1 MSKQLF
7 CLILKRN
14 LNQKKSILTSHN
26 NSWKPPSSGLR
37 ARGANCGRTTNAGS
51 SAGIPWSQRGW
62 KRCVNRLKIR
72 NSNRLQYPKVDQKWT
87 NLQIWGF
94 RGIYD
99 CWPSPHL
106 SLATPAFGTCSGSIT
121 QHTCACVRFFLVGNS
136 SLNHMFTR
144 LNFLGMLNVKL
155 FTSAESHLTSQLVSG
170 FAFVECTSCFC
181 AMTPSYL
188 YVLGMSRHHMSR
200 YTHGMA
206 KTPNKKT

>member
-1 MSKQLF
+1 M
-7 CLILKRN
+7 
-14 LNQKKSILTSHN
+14 
-26 NSWKPPSSGLR
+26 R
-37 ARGANCGRTTNAGS
+37 ALLQGFHDL
-51 SAGIPWSQRGW
+51 SAGEKDASIVWKYGTPTDSNIP
-62 KRCVNRLKIR
+62 RLTK
-72 NSNRLQYPKVDQKWT
+72 NEQ

-144 LNFLGMLNVKL
+144 LDFLGMLNVKL
-155 FTSAESHLTSQLVSG
+155 FTSAELHLTSQLVSG